1 MEKKEGRLTMG
12 LIVMFV
18 AGFVMGVIFMAEV
31 NKDADAKSKIK
42 DAEIIKLQAE
52 IDKLK
57 ENK

>member
-1 MEKKEGRLTMG
+1 MG
-12 LIVMFV
+12 LIVMFI
-18 AGFVMGVIFMAEV
+18 AGLAIGIVFMSEIH
-31 NKDADAKSKIK
+31 KADDLEKHMQ